1 MSSMNLHLVLG
12 VAALGLAL
20 AEPASRPDAGPTS
33 ASTDPIPVAVSSRVD
48 EIAAAGEFSGVI
60 LVARS
65 GEVLLER
72 AVGLARRQPPTPNT
86 PATRFNI
93 GSITKVFTHVM
104 ILQLEAEGRLAL
116 DDTVARHL
124 PDYPDPDIARR
135 VTIRQLLEMSS
146 GLGDF
151 FGDRFEATAKDRIL
165 SLTDYLALF
174 AGTPLEFE
182 PGTAKRYSNAGFI
195 VLGLI
200 IERLTDMPYDQ
211 ALAARVF
218 EPAAM
223 TGSALLSRR
232 ELPADAAIGYTRKGW
247 LAAMRGGAP
256 ATGELE
262 PNSETLPGRGS
273 SAGGSYATAR
283 DLLAFDRALAAGR
296 LCDPSFWRG
305 HGGLGVAGG
314 APGVNAALESDWGT
328 GWTVVV
334 LTNLDP
340 PAAMEAARALRKS
353 LGFGPD

>member
-1 MSSMNLHLVLG
+1 MSRVNLRLVLG
-12 VAALGLAL
+12 AAAVCVAIAGAVLQGGAAPTAAAPDPVLA
-20 AEPASRPDAGPTS
+20 
-33 ASTDPIPVAVSSRVD
+33 AVSSRVD
-48 EIAAAGEFSGVI
+48 ELAAGDFSGVI
-60 LVARS
+60 LVARN

-72 AVGLARRQPPTPNT
+72 AAGLARREPPTPNT

-104 ILQLEAEGRLAL
+104 ILQLEREGRLAL

-135 VTIRQLLEMSS
+135 VTIRHLLQMSS

-151 FGDRFEATAKDRIL
+151 FGERFEASARDRIL
-165 SLTDYLALF
+165 SLTDYLTLF
-174 AGTPLEFE
+174 AGIPLEFE

-195 VLGLI
+195 VLGLV
-200 IERLTDMPYDQ
+200 IERLTAMPYDQ

-218 EPAAM
+218 EPAGM
-223 TGSALLSRR
+223 TGSALLLRR
-232 ELPADAAIGYTRKGW
+232 ELPADASTGYTREGW
-247 LAAMRGGAP
+247 MAAMRGGEP
-256 ATGELE
+256 PTGELE
-262 PNSETLPGRGS
+262 PNTDTLPGRGS

-283 DLLAFDRALAAGR
+283 DLLAFDRALAAGS
-296 LCDPSFWRG
+296 LCDPSYWRG

-314 APGVNAALESDWGT
+314 APGVNAAIESDWGS

-340 PAAMEAARALRKS
+340 PSAMEAARTLRTT
-353 LGFGPD
+353 LGFGGD